1 MNSHPA
7 QCQCQQAKKYYNAS
21 GVEGYGFAHQ
31 FSRPTF
37 LKFLKSTA
45 GQKCSSAAE
54 TSRIIGS
61 SNTSL
66 VFKTQAFEI
75 RGMNGSC
82 AVSAW
87 SGSCPSMKSLAIH
100 QDRER
105 ESVINILNF
114 LPTNQKFIKWVGNHQ
129 AFIVKNNFRSN
140 KNQMRSVA
148 SETGPSQSSNGVS
161 NGAIQQREQ
170 RNHAGGDVDR
180 SSIEKIT
187 SGAKQLRIS
196 HPPIVPQAMGAA
208 Y

>member
-7 QCQCQQAKKYYNAS
+7 QCQCQQAKKHYNAS
-21 GVEGYGFAHQ
+21 GAEGYAFAHQ
-31 FSRPTF
+31 FSRRIF
-37 LKFLKSTA
+37 LKFLKSTTR
-45 GQKCSSAAE
+45 QISSSTAE
-54 TSRIIGS
+54 TSRVIGS
-61 SNTSL
+61 ANTSL

-75 RGMNGSC
+75 RRMNGSC
-82 AVSAW
+82 AVSGW
-87 SGSCPSMKSLAIH
+87 SGSCPSVKSLAIH

-148 SETGPSQSSNGVS
+148 SETGPSQSSNGIS

-170 RNHAGGDVDR
+170 RNHASGDVDR
-180 SSIEKIT
+180 SSIEKTT